1 MSVLTGRVVR
11 TRAER
16 VSLRVYPRSLLV
28 GLLLVLALAAISVFT
43 LTTGDYEASIA
54 DVIRTVFGDGPPG
67 LELIMDRFRMPRL
80 LVGIGVGLALGA
92 SGTIFQSVSRNPLGS
107 PDVIG
112 FTTGAATGA
121 ILVILVYRDAN
132 VSVATGAIAGALASA
147 VIVYLLAYRRGVQG
161 FRLILVGIGVSS
173 MLASVNA
180 YLLSRATLE
189 DARNA
194 QLWLL
199 GSLGGRGWQHVVL
212 VWIALA
218 VLLPFVV
225 SLGRRM
231 SMLEMGDDAAR
242 ARGVPVERTR
252 LTLVLVGVALAAA
265 ATAAAGPI
273 AFVALAAP
281 QVVRRLT
288 RSVGSGL
295 IPSALMGAVLLTAA
309 DLAGQRL
316 FGAIQIPVGMT
327 TGAVGGFYLMWLLA
341 TEWRKGQRR

>member
-16 VSLRVYPRSLLV
+16 ISLRVHPRALLV
-28 GLLLVLALAAISVFT
+28 GFLLLLALVATSVLA
-43 LTTGDYEASIA
+43 LTTGDYEASIP
-54 DVIRTVFGDGPPG
+54 DVVRTIFGDGPPG
-67 LELIMDRFRMPRL
+67 LELIMDRFRLPRL
-80 LVGIGVGLALGA
+80 LVGIGVGAALGA
-92 SGTIFQSVSRNPLGS
+92 SGAIFQSVSRNPLGS

-112 FTTGAATGA
+112 FTTGSATGA
-121 ILVILVYRDAN
+121 ILVILVYKDSN

-173 MLASVNA
+173 ILASVNT
-180 YLLSRATLE
+180 YLLSRASLE

-199 GSLGGRGWQHVVL
+199 GSLGGRGWQHVVP

-218 VLLPFVV
+218 VLLPYAV
-225 SLGRRM
+225 SLGRPM
-231 SMLEMGDDAAR
+231 SMLEMGDDTAR

-252 LTLVLVGVALAAA
+252 LTLVLVGVALTAV

-273 AFVALAAP
+273 GFIALAAP
-281 QVVRRLT
+281 QVVNRLT
-288 RSVGSGL
+288 RSDGPGL
-295 IPSALMGAVLLTAA
+295 LPSALMGAVLLTAA
-309 DLAGQRL
+309 DVAGQQM
-316 FGAIQIPVGMT
+316 FGAIQVPVGMT
-327 TGAVGGFYLMWLLA
+327 TGAVGGFYLVWLLA
-341 TEWRKGQRR
+341 REWRKGQRR